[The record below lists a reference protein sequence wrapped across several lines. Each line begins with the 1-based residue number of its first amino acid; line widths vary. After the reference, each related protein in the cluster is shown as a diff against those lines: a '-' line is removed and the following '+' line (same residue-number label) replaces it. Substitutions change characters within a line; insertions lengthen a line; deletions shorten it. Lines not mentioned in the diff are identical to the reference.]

1 MSRVIITVKNQV
13 GVVADISK
21 ALAARHINIEAINAH
36 TTEDTGIITL
46 ETNDPDNTLIVLAD
60 AGFKAVVDDS
70 LVFRLP
76 DQPGE
81 LAQVAQK
88 FKDAG
93 INIQSLH
100 ILNRYH
106 GHATVAVSVSDEDRA
121 ASESIIGNDAIV

>member
-100 ILNRYH
+100 ILSRYH